1 MSAEYFAC
9 DVSTLFV
16 LLFMVSSFAV
26 PRIAQQKVLLF
37 GIVLALAART
47 PDLFFSALSARSRA
61 DGATRTSPSGARRA
75 SGGLDAEATA
85 DGLG

>member
-16 LLFMVSSFAV
+16 LLFIVSSFPV

-47 PDLFFSALSARSRA
+47 GFIFSAQSARSRA
-61 DGATRTSPSGARRA
+61 DGTTRTSPSGARRA
-75 SGGLDAEATA
+75 SGRLDAEATA